1 MGSRRS
7 LLRRSWYDD
16 IHVMRFGTRVWG
28 IGKLLILIGALGV
41 TYLLFFGI
49 AMRVAVRAQEVAV
62 PTLTG
67 RSVNDATRMLTDL
80 GLALRVDDNLRPDDK
95 VPAGQIMRQDPAA
108 GTQAR
113 RQRSVRV
120 WVSGGPRSTPVPR
133 LAGQTER
140 TARLRLDQDGIET
153 AAVSEIRSSDYPS
166 DAVIAQDPAPDARA
180 PRVALL
186 VNRGEAPTTYLM
198 PDVVNQDATM
208 AADTLIARGF
218 RVTLSATSV
227 AGVAPGIVLRQR
239 PDAGYP
245 VTIADAV
252 SLEVSK

>member
-1 MGSRRS
+1 
-7 LLRRSWYDD
+7 
-16 IHVMRFGTRVWG
+16 MRFGTRVWS
-28 IGKLLILIGALGV
+28 IGKLLILVGALGV

-67 RSVNDATRMLTDL
+67 RTVSDATQLLTDL
-80 GLALRVDDNLRPDDK
+80 GLALRVDENLRPDDK
-95 VPAGQIMRQDPAA
+95 IPAGQIMKQDPAA

-133 LAGQTER
+133 LAGQSER

-153 AAVSEIRSSDYPS
+153 AAVSEVRSSDYPS
-166 DAVIAQDPAPDARA
+166 DAVIAQDPAPDAQSR
-180 PRVALL
+180 RVALL

-198 PDVVNQDATM
+198 PDLVNQDATT
-208 AADTLIARGF
+208 ASDALIARGF
-218 RVTLSATSV
+218 RVTLSATTTSG
-227 AGVAPGIVLRQR
+227 AAPGVVVRQK
-239 PDAGYP
+239 PEAGYP